1 MSCIW
6 LSSFNIV
13 VALCPDL
20 QPLLSQLKQ
29 TFLQLLGILVID
41 TSLGPL
47 SRIAL
52 YWKSG
57 FTLDDTP
64 YPMSIQSRGVRSS
77 PLPQFRTSLQDTP
90 PHTHTHSRSAEVCV
104 VTALHF
110 PLCPPSP
117 ATFAPT
123 QAFIQRALPQT
134 SCRPISISEL
144 VSLGIQPRKSYQHAL
159 GKSGFPA
166 WTAVWCAEPPFLLPN
181 RVHVDYSYT
190 PDLCY
195 PLLSPPQGFLWLQSL
210 WEVTRHLARSRVL
223 WGMSLLPPAHV

>member
-1 MSCIW
+1 MHLIEFLQHCSGIMPR
-6 LSSFNIV
+6 SATPPFTTKADISPAARNIGHWH
-13 VALCPDL
+13 LIRSPFQDCPL
-20 QPLLSQLKQ
+20 LKERLYPRWHSLPNEYSVQGCKVQPLASVQ
-29 TFLQLLGILVID
+29 D
-41 TSLGPL
+41 
-47 SRIAL
+47 
-52 YWKSG
+52 KSTG
-57 FTLDDTP
+57 H
-64 YPMSIQSRGVRSS
+64 
-77 PLPQFRTSLQDTP
+77 P